1 MNEIIENNTNEN
13 SLNINHIKSNLED
26 ITYISKYLNSE
37 KENISYI
44 NKNNNKT
51 LFYFFNKE
59 IYNNKGTKLINEK
72 NKEDFLSLINILN
85 EYIEQKEEFYILT
98 FFEKINVQ
106 ILKVIINGYINFDYK
121 QNEMQYNIIK
131 KIVPFFFDKNLFY
144 YIYNK

>member
-106 ILKVIINGYINFDYK
+106 ILKVKF
-121 QNEMQYNIIK
+121 
-131 KIVPFFFDKNLFY
+131 
-144 YIYNK
+144 